1 MEFFGMGATEILV
14 ILAVAL
20 IAFGPGR
27 LPKLARDLGRGVAAL
42 RKVTKDLTEE
52 MSRELQELERQGKEI
67 VDEEK
72 AEDESGK
79 GDEQ

>member
-20 IAFGPGR
+20 IVFGPGK
-27 LPKLARDLGRGVAAL
+27 LPQLARNLGRGMAAL

-79 GDEQ
+79 GGEQ